1 MSDAAMSDAAMGGTA
16 VSCAAV
22 RDSGPRV
29 CGLLASVTSCAE
41 AAIVLDG
48 GADLVDL
55 KDPARGAL
63 GALDPPLVRAV
74 VRQVAGRVPV
84 SATVGDLAAMQP
96 RQLAEAAARMAG
108 TGVDYVKVG
117 VFPAVTG
124 AACIDALAPLAA
136 GGTRLI
142 AVFFADLGFAP
153 DLPQRCA
160 AAGFAGVMV
169 DTAEKASGSLRSCCS
184 DRELGRFVAAAHA
197 DGLLAGLAGSLA
209 IADIAPLLRLAPD
222 YLGFRGALCSG
233 GKRTAEL
240 DAAAFARV
248 RAALRAE
255 PILRITSL
263 E

>member
-1 MSDAAMSDAAMGGTA
+1 MSGTA
-16 VSCAAV
+16 LSCAAV
-22 RDSGPRV
+22 RDSGTRT
-29 CGLLASVTSCAE
+29 CGLLASVSSCAE
-41 AAIVLDG
+41 AAVVLDG

-84 SATVGDLAAMQP
+84 SATVGDLTAMQP
-96 RQLAEAAARMAG
+96 RRLAEAAERMAG
-108 TGVDYVKVG
+108 TGVDYVKLG
-117 VFPAVTG
+117 FFPAATS

-136 GGTRLI
+136 GGMRLI

-153 DLPQRCA
+153 DLPLRCA

-169 DTAEKASGSLRSCCS
+169 DTAEKGNGSLRSCCG
-184 DRELGRFVAAAHA
+184 DRELGRFVAAAHGE
-197 DGLLAGLAGSLA
+197 GLLAGLAGSLA
-209 IADIAPLLRLAPD
+209 IADIAPLLGLSPD
-222 YLGFRGALCSG
+222 YLGFRGALCG
-233 GKRTAEL
+233 AGQRTAAL
-240 DAAAFARV
+240 DPAAFARV